1 MSSPRSKARDT
12 LQTIEGGL
20 FDYPKYYDVVFGTT
34 SNAEFK
40 FLLGC
45 LDRHAGRAV
54 RRVFEPACG
63 SGRLLIKFAER
74 GYDVCG
80 CDLNRHAVDYCN
92 ARLRRKG
99 LPASVVV
106 SDIEH
111 FRLPVPA
118 DAAFNMISS
127 FQHLLTESSAES
139 HLRSMEASIAGGGI
153 YVVGVQLMPS
163 RGGRTQMERWSGR
176 RGQLFVASRMWTKR
190 ILARR
195 REEVCGLTSDVITP
209 RARARIREEL
219 TLRTY
224 TARQMDALLRR
235 VPGFA
240 CVATYDFTYDLASP
254 IVVGPDTQ
262 DVVYVLRKA

>member
-20 FDYPKYYDVVFGTT
+20 FDHPKYYDVVFGTT

-54 RRVFEPACG
+54 RRIFEPACG
-63 SGRLLIKFAER
+63 SGRLLTKFAER
-74 GYDVCG
+74 GYEVCG
-80 CDLNRHAVDYCN
+80 CDLNRHAVAYCN

-99 LPASVVV
+99 MPASVVV

-127 FQHLLTESSAES
+127 FQHLLTGSSAES
-139 HLRSMEASIAGGGI
+139 HLRSMAASIRAGGI
-153 YVVGVQLMPS
+153 YVVGVQLLPS
-163 RGGRTQMERWSGR
+163 RGTRTQTERWSGR
-176 RGQLFVASRMWTKR
+176 RGRLFVVSRMWTKR
-190 ILARR
+190 IVARR
-195 REEVCGLTSDVITP
+195 EVCGLTSDVITP
-209 RARARIREEL
+209 RARARIREEV

-235 VPGFA
+235 VPSFE
-240 CVATYDFTYDLASP
+240 CVATYDFTYDLTSSIP
-254 IVVGPDTQ
+254 VGPDTQ
-262 DVVYVLRKA
+262 DVVYVLRKH